1 MLDVARVFGNNVR
14 QLRREVGQRQS
25 QLAQAVGMSVQMISA
40 MENGSMPSMD
50 VAVKVAHYFQ
60 VPVSRLIGDLTM
72 GEEEVDVVPTDAI
85 QIRVLQLCK
94 DLALAPV
101 ETRNLMADWI
111 IELGAKLHTPA
122 TPPDVPPGP
131 APQETTRPVH
141 QPQPLH
147 GKDADEVCTR

>member
-25 QLAQAVGMSVQMISA
+25 QLAQAVG
-40 MENGSMPSMD
+40 MPSMD

-147 GKDADEVCTR
+147 GKDAGEVRTR